1 MDEKMIAIVL
11 IFTEVI
17 FILLYV
23 IREYNLS
30 QAKIKKRSIGEMYRT
45 GMLCKDDILEI
56 LSKSDIFKSTNE
68 SLDGEEYLN
77 SNTSIDNSDSLLLA
91 SQTVILTNAAD

>member
-1 MDEKMIAIVL
+1 MDEKVIAIFL
-11 IFTEVI
+11 IFIEVI

-56 LSKSDIFKSTNE
+56 RSKSNISKSTNE

-77 SNTSIDNSDSLLLA
+77 SNTSIDNSDSLLLV
-91 SQTVILTNAAD
+91 SQTILLTNAAD